1 MNKFDKVANIKL
13 LWNKIINLC
22 STLRSKYI
30 DKLNGLQLWNAIKPK
45 LLDVKVEK
53 EKKIKWNSEHDRVYN
68 SLSEIIKS
76 LPEKNKEGKLIESN
90 HFFLQLLNIPKK
102 DLSAPFNRL
111 LQIALNIGQLKPS
124 LNDKKFG
131 FNIVQIFNENK
142 LSDINTY
149 ILDNDIEKYNIT
161 QMDIDDIFTILA
173 DLNLDPPL
181 KESSG
186 GNIYKLKNRYTIEYS
201 KIN

>member
-1 MNKFDKVANIKL
+1 M
-13 LWNKIINLC
+13 
-22 STLRSKYI
+22 
-30 DKLNGLQLWNAIKPK
+30 
-45 LLDVKVEK
+45 
-53 EKKIKWNSEHDRVYN
+53 YN

-102 DLSAPFNRL
+102 DSSAPFNRL

-149 ILDNDIEKYNIT
+149 ILDDDIEKYNIT

-186 GNIYKLKNRYTIEYS
+186 GNIYKLKNRYKIKYF